1 VLTKMQT
8 KRIPFTFNRGGYF
21 YFSRRVPSDLVEHYR
36 YPRIVQALNTQHVS
50 VARSRA
56 SMMASQLESYWAQIR
71 LAHADLPGKHLLKQ
85 KQIHAGSAGISSSLS
100 TSVSLTEALAVYVE
114 RKGANKGRAFRIAAE
129 RACGYLVDVAGL
141 KDLHEYTRQD
151 ALSFRDFLVN
161 RGLVGSSVTRVLNSV
176 SAVYNFACSELALDL
191 KNPFQGVYH
200 DRSAGV
206 TKRLPIPDLEIKK
219 IQEACYIHD
228 DDCRWLI
235 ALISDTGLRLS
246 EAAGL
251 VLADIKLSDPVPHL
265 YVKPNPL
272 RPLKTSGSER
282 VVPLVGASLWAAE
295 RLCEANRDPSS
306 PAFPRYAKSGQVRA
320 NSASAALN
328 KWLKGYVSQGC
339 TIHSFR
345 HSMRDRLRAVECP
358 TEMVDQVGGWSRS
371 SVGQSY
377 GTGYPLAALC
387 RFMSAISL

>member
-1 VLTKMQT
+1 MQT
-8 KRIPFTFNRGGYF
+8 KRVPFTFNRGGYF

-56 SMMASQLESYWAQIR
+56 SIMASQLDSCWAQIR

-85 KQIHAGSAGISSSLS
+85 KQIHAGSAGISSTLFA
-100 TSVSLTEALAVYVE
+100 SVSLKEALDLYLE
-114 RKGANKGRAFRIAAE
+114 RKGANKGRAFRVAAE

-151 ALSFRDFLVN
+151 ALSFRDFLIG

-176 SAVYNFACSELALDL
+176 IAVYNFACSELALDL

-206 TKRLPIPDLEIKK
+206 TKRLPISDLEIRK
-219 IQEACYIHD
+219 IQAACRSQN

-251 VLADIKLSDPVPHL
+251 LISDIHLSDPVPHIA
-265 YVKPNPL
+265 VKPNPL

-295 RLCEANRDPSS
+295 RLCGANTDPSS
-306 PAFPRYAKSGQVRA
+306 PAFPRYAKSGQVQA

-328 KWLKGYVSQGC
+328 KWLKGYVSNGC

-358 TEMVDQVGGWSRS
+358 TEMVDQIGGWSRG
-371 SVGQSY
+371 SVGQGY
-377 GTGYPLAALC
+377 GSGYPLDAMHRYLSKI
-387 RFMSAISL
+387 ML

>member
-1 VLTKMQT
+1 MLTKMQT
-8 KRIPFTFNRGGYF
+8 KKVRFTFNRGGYF

-85 KQIHAGSAGISSSLS
+85 KRIHKSSAGLSSTVS
-100 TSVSLTEALAVYVE
+100 TSVSLTEALAVYLGS
-114 RKGANKGRAFRIAAE
+114 KGVGKGKTFHAAAQ
-129 RACGYLVDVAGL
+129 RACGYLVDAVGL
-141 KDLHEYTRQD
+141 KDLHEYTRAD
-151 ALSFRDFLVN
+151 ALRFRDFLIE
-161 RGLVGSSVTRVLNSV
+161 RGLVGSSVARVMSSINS
-176 SAVYNFACSELALDL
+176 VYNFTCSELALDL

-206 TKRLPIPDLEIKK
+206 TKRLPIPDLEVRK
-219 IQEACYIHD
+219 IQAVCRSQD

-251 VLADIKLSDPVPHL
+251 LISDLHLSDPVPHIA
-265 YVKPNPL
+265 VKPNPL

-282 VVPLVGASLWAAE
+282 VVPLVGASLWAAK
-295 RLCEANRDPSS
+295 RLCEAITDSSS
-306 PAFPRYAKSGQVRA
+306 PAFPRYAKSGQVQA

-328 KWLKGYVSQGC
+328 KWLKGYVSNGC

-358 TEMVDQVGGWSRS
+358 TEMVDQIGGWSRG
-371 SVGQSY
+371 SVGQGY
-377 GTGYPLAALC
+377 GSGYPLDTLHGYL
-387 RFMSAISL
+387 SKITL

>member
-1 VLTKMQT
+1 MLTKMQT

-85 KQIHAGSAGISSSLS
+85 KQIHAGSAGISSSPS
-100 TSVSLTEALAVYVE
+100 TAVSLTAALAVYVE

-129 RACGYLVDVAGL
+129 RGCGYLVDVAGL

-161 RGLVGSSVTRVLNSV
+161 RGLVGSSVARVLNSV
-176 SAVYNFACSELALDL
+176 SAVCNFACSELALDL

-219 IQEACYIHD
+219 IQEACYTQD

-251 VLADIKLSDPVPHL
+251 MLADIHLSDPVPH
-265 YVKPNPL
+265 VVI
-272 RPLKTSGSER
+272 RPTPMRALKTSGSER
-282 VVPLVGASLWAAE
+282 VVPLAGASLWAAE
-295 RLCEANRDPSS
+295 RLCEANTDPSG
-306 PAFPRYAKSGQVRA
+306 PAFPRYAKSGRVQA

-328 KWLKGYVSQGC
+328 KWLKGYVSNGC

-345 HSMRDRLRAVECP
+345 HSMRDRLRSVECP
-358 TEMVDQVGGWSRS
+358 TEMVDQIGGWSRG
-371 SVGQSY
+371 SVGQGY
-377 GTGYPLAALC
+377 GSGYPLNAMHRYL
-387 RFMSAISL
+387 SKIVL

>member
-1 VLTKMQT
+1 
-8 KRIPFTFNRGGYF
+8 
-21 YFSRRVPSDLVEHYR
+21 
-36 YPRIVQALNTQHVS
+36 VQALNTQHVS

-56 SMMASQLESYWAQIR
+56 SIMASQLDSCWAQIR

-85 KQIHAGSAGISSSLS
+85 KQIHAGSAGISSTLFA
-100 TSVSLTEALAVYVE
+100 SVSLKEALDLYLE
-114 RKGANKGRAFRIAAE
+114 RKGANKGRAFRVAAE

-151 ALSFRDFLVN
+151 ALSFRDFLIG

-191 KNPFQGVYH
+191 RNPFQGLYH

-206 TKRLPIPDLEIKK
+206 TKRLPISDVEIRK
-219 IQEACYIHD
+219 IQAACYCQN

-251 VLADIKLSDPVPHL
+251 LISDIHLSDPVP
-265 YVKPNPL
+265 YVVITPNLL

-295 RLCEANRDPSS
+295 RVREANADPSS
-306 PAFPRYAKSGQVRA
+306 PAFPRYAKSGQVQA

-328 KWLKGYVSQGC
+328 KWLKGYVSNGG

-358 TEMVDQVGGWSRS
+358 SEMVDQIGGWSRG
-371 SVGQSY
+371 SVGQGY
-377 GTGYPLAALC
+377 GSGYPLDAMHRYL
-387 RFMSAISL
+387 SKIIL